1 MSEKRVNYGVQGI
14 EDLVSGLNNSKDQ
27 NEIGQPGAIVI
38 PSRKAAGRPVVRS
51 KGTARTSIT
60 LDPEVMGKLRSLGLN
75 TGRQLN
81 SIIEDALVKYFES
94 YEKKYGTISI
104 PDIYRAENR

>member
-1 MSEKRVNYGVQGI
+1 MAEKKVNYGVQGI
-14 EDLVSGLNNSKDQ
+14 EDLVSDLNNSKDQ
-27 NEIGQPGAIVI
+27 NGTEQPGAIAI
-38 PSRKAAGRPVVRS
+38 PSRKAAGRPTLRT

-81 SIIEDALVKYFES
+81 GIIEEALIKYFME
-94 YEKKYGTISI
+94 YEKKHGEITV
-104 PDIYRAENR
+104 PEIYRNI

>member
-1 MSEKRVNYGVQGI
+1 MAEKKVNYGVQGI
-14 EDLVSGLNNSKDQ
+14 EDLVSDLNNSKDQ
-27 NEIGQPGAIVI
+27 TGEGQPGAIAI
-38 PSRKAAGRPVVRS
+38 PSRKAAGRPTVRS

-81 SIIEDALVKYFES
+81 GIIEEALIKYFAE
-94 YEKKYGTISI
+94 YEKKHGEITV
-104 PDIYRAENR
+104 PEIYRNI

>member
-1 MSEKRVNYGVQGI
+1 MAEKKVNYGVQGI
-14 EDLVSGLNNSKDQ
+14 EDLVSDLNNSKDQ
-27 NEIGQPGAIVI
+27 TGEGQTGAIVI
-38 PSRKAAGRPVVRS
+38 PTKKAAGRPTVRK

-81 SIIEDALVKYFES
+81 GIIEEALVKYFES
-94 YEKKYGTISI
+94 YEKKHGEITV
-104 PDIYRAENR
+104 PDFYRNI

>member
-1 MSEKRVNYGVQGI
+1 MSEKKMNYGVQGI
-14 EDLVSGLNNSKDQ
+14 EDLVAGLNNSKDQ
-27 NEIGQPGAIVI
+27 PGKEQSGAIAI

-60 LDPEVMGKLRSLGLN
+60 LDPEVMGKLRYLALN

-81 SIIEDALVKYFES
+81 GIIEESLIRYFES
-94 YEKKYGTISI
+94 YERKHGEITV
-104 PDIYRAENR
+104 PEIYRNI

>member
-1 MSEKRVNYGVQGI
+1 MAEKKVNYGVQGI
-14 EDLVSGLNNSKDQ
+14 EDLVSDLNNSKDQ
-27 NEIGQPGAIVI
+27 NGTGQSGAIAI

-60 LDPEVMGKLRSLGLN
+60 LSPEVMGKLRSLALN

-81 SIIEDALVKYFES
+81 DIIEESLTRYFEN
-94 YEKKYGTISI
+94 YEKRHGEITV
-104 PDIYRAENR
+104 PEIYRNN